1 MTTTPNDVT
10 AFFLFSPL
18 VPPTLWGTVDADE
31 ERVLPSLKS
40 FVLLGHPVRHS
51 ASAPMMTA
59 AFRAAGLQHTYSPL
73 DLVRPEGLKRAVQLI
88 RDGSY
93 DGANVTLP
101 YKRDVLKLVDRVDA
115 TAERVGAANV
125 IALDEKRR
133 LVAYNTDVG
142 ALVAELREATS
153 GRRRAAIIG
162 AGGAALAAVAACKEL
177 DFAVVGVTTRSWP
190 DTAAIYESET
200 AERVRALGGIAA
212 VWPSGSKA
220 PASTKLSTEM
230 RLQFAELARFA
241 DVVVQATSA
250 GMAGGPP
257 GDAVAAMVPFEGMS
271 KDAVAFDLVY
281 RPALTPFLLAA
292 ERAGLRAIS
301 GLGMLVR
308 QAEATYK
315 IWLGQDPPPGVM
327 RRAAEVVVSS
337 PV

>member
-1 MTTTPNDVT
+1 
-10 AFFLFSPL
+10 
-18 VPPTLWGTVDADE
+18 
-31 ERVLPSLKS
+31 
-40 FVLLGHPVRHS
+40 
-51 ASAPMMTA
+51 MMTA

-73 DLVRPEGLKRAVQLI
+73 DLVRPEGLKRAIQLI

-101 YKRDVLKLVDRVDA
+101 YKRDVLKHVDRVDA

-125 IALDEKRR
+125 IAIDEKRR

-142 ALVAELREATS
+142 ALEAELREATS

-162 AGGAALAAVAACKEL
+162 GGGAALAAVAACKAL
-177 DFAVVGVTTRSWP
+177 DFAVVGVTTRSWA

-212 VWPSGSKA
+212 VWPAGSKE

-241 DVVVQATSA
+241 DVVVQATST

-257 GDAVAAMVPFEGMS
+257 GDAVAAMVPFDGMS

-281 RPALTPFLLAA
+281 RPAVTPFLLAA

-327 RRAAEVVVSS
+327 RKAAEVVVSS